1 MADGLIIRGIF
12 SRLTPAEKL
21 YLMTHPHHV
30 GIIQEIRDKASIE
43 ASRLFPR
50 EGQHNGEGDAF
61 RHCFASALLA
71 RDLGAQN
78 ARTFTNAHEAY
89 SANPPRERA
98 MDLHNNG
105 VGIRIG
111 TNREGTSDPAISRLC
126 MAAFDAGELMTVPPA
141 SGQRY

>member
-1 MADGLIIRGIF
+1 MTDGLIIQGVLTG
-12 SRLTPAEKL
+12 LTPAEKL

-30 GIIQEIRDKASIE
+30 SIILDVRDKASVE
-43 ASRLFPR
+43 ARRLFPR

-78 ARTFTNAHEAY
+78 SRTFTNAHEAY

-111 TNREGTSDPAISRLC
+111 THREGTSDSAISRLC
-126 MAAFDAGELMTVPPA
+126 KAAFDAGELMTVPPA
-141 SGQRY
+141 TGQPY